1 MVKIYLSPSNQSANR
16 YCVGN
21 TTEKVQMER
30 LATALK
36 ATLEQH
42 YTCQVTIAT
51 RSLGIG
57 QSGRP
62 KEAKDLGCDVYL
74 ALHSNAGGG
83 GTASGAVA
91 FYHPDSKTGKALAT
105 TIVKELGAIC
115 PVKSNR
121 SAPVANGMLGFDG
134 AGYGEVRTP
143 TQYGIIS
150 VLAETDFHD
159 NPATAQ
165 WIIDHTEEIAA
176 AYARALAQVLNIP
189 QKAAGKKILYKVQV
203 GAYASKANADVM
215 LNRLK
220 ALGINGYI
228 KCEEASN

>member
-30 LATALK
+30 LAAALK
-36 ATLEQH
+36 AVLEQY

-51 RSLGIG
+51 LSLGIG

-62 KEAKDLGCDVYL
+62 KEAKNLGCDVYL

-83 GTASGAVA
+83 GAASGAVA

-105 TIVKELGAIC
+105 AIVKELGAIC

-121 SAPVANGMLGFDG
+121 SAPVANGMLAFDG

-143 TQYGIIS
+143 TQYGLVS

-176 AYARALAQVLNIP
+176 AYARALAQVLSIP
-189 QKAAGKKILYKVQV
+189 QKAAGKKTLYKVQV
-203 GAYASKANADVM
+203 GAYASKANADAM
-215 LNRLK
+215 LSRLK

-228 KCEEASN
+228 KSEEASN

>member
-1 MVKIYLSPSNQSANR
+1 MVKIYLSPSNQSANL

-21 TTEKVQMER
+21 TTEKAQMER

-36 ATLEQH
+36 TELEAH
-42 YTCQVTIAT
+42 YTCQVHMAT
-51 RSLGIG
+51 LSLGIG

-62 KEAKDLGCDVYL
+62 KEAQTLGCDVYL

-91 FYHPDSKTGKALAT
+91 FYHPDSKTGKALAAA
-105 TIVKELGAIC
+105 IVKELGAIC
-115 PVKSNR
+115 PIASNR
-121 SAPVANGMLGFDG
+121 SNPVANGMLAFDG

-143 TQYGIIS
+143 TGYGLIS

-165 WIIDHTEEIAA
+165 WIIDHIHEIAT
-176 AYARALAQVLNIP
+176 AYAAALAQVLNIP
-189 QKAAGKKILYKVQV
+189 AKATETTTAQKYYKVQV
-203 GAYASKANADVM
+203 GAFTVKDNAIKM
-215 LNRLK
+215 QERLK
-220 ALGINGYI
+220 SYGIDGYI
-228 KCEEASN
+228 KYE

>member
-36 ATLEQH
+36 AALEQR
-42 YTCQVTIAT
+42 YTCEVTIAT
-51 RSLGIG
+51 LSLGIG

-62 KEAKDLGCDVYL
+62 KEAKDLDCDVYL

-105 TIVKELGAIC
+105 AIVKELGTIC

-121 SAPVANGMLGFDG
+121 SAPAANGMLAFDG

-143 TQYGIIS
+143 TQYGLVS

-159 NPATAQ
+159 NPSTAQ

-176 AYARALAQVLNIP
+176 AYARALAQVLNLP
-189 QKAAGKKILYKVQV
+189 QKADQKKLLYKVQV
-203 GAYASKANADVM
+203 GAYSSKANADAM

-220 ALGINGYI
+220 ALGVNGYI
-228 KCEEASN
+228 RCEEASN